1 MRHPLLRHPIVL
13 VLAFLVLSENLCSL
27 LAWLLPQIMIRLGRH
42 TPAFI
47 RDLRLEFDLAAGVF
61 IAAFLVRALGP
72 WPRLA
77 GTLVDTRKVW
87 QGIAGLAGM
96 MATFFLVKALVDR
109 GVPVNHH
116 FPVAFVVLLSLC
128 AAVVEECA
136 YRGYVLPCLESR
148 YGTASAVVGS
158 MIVFGGVHLLNG
170 GPYGLA
176 SCFLIAMTG
185 GLLFASA
192 FVLTRRLY
200 LPIGLHWGYDIVSFF
215 LLGGHHFH
223 PLYKPQSAQVILLI
237 LNLAEAYTG
246 IFFLYLAHKRG
257 HLRLSEK
264 SEAFLRSLRQTKASS
279 PKDTPRPSPA
289 PATRRPPPLP

>member
-1 MRHPLLRHPIVL
+1 MRHPLLRRPIVL
-13 VLAFLVLSENLCSL
+13 VLAFLILSESLCSL

-42 TPAFI
+42 TPAFV

-61 IAAFLVRALGP
+61 VAAFLVRALGP

-87 QGIAGLAGM
+87 QGVAGLVGM
-96 MATFFLVKALVDR
+96 VATFFLVKALVDR

-136 YRGYVLPCLESR
+136 YRGYVLPCLENR
-148 YGTASAVVGS
+148 YGTAVAVAGSAF
-158 MIVFGGVHLLNG
+158 VFGGVHLLNG
-170 GPYGLA
+170 GPYGPA
-176 SCFLIAMTG
+176 SCFLIAITS
-185 GLLFASA
+185 GLLFSAA

-200 LPIGLHWGYDIVSFF
+200 LPIGLHWGYDIACSLV
-215 LLGGHHFH
+215 LGGQHFH
-223 PLYKPQSAQVILLI
+223 PLYSPHSAQLILLF

-246 IFFLYLAHKRG
+246 LFFLCLAYNKGR
-257 HLRLSEK
+257 LRVSER
-264 SEAFLRSLRQTKASS
+264 SEAFLRSLL
-279 PKDTPRPSPA
+279 TPRSVPPKNTA
-289 PATRRPPPLP
+289 RP